1 MKKPI
6 EVLNA
11 ASQKIAENDLGF
23 TVEVPCGNELGRL
36 CGSFEKMRAAL
47 LELNREHWAQMEER
61 RRLNAAF
68 AHDLRTPLT
77 VLRGR
82 ATLLE
87 MCIRDRSISAM
98 VNPSWSA
105 RFMP

>member
-1 MKKPI
+1 
-6 EVLNA
+6 
-11 ASQKIAENDLGF
+11 
-23 TVEVPCGNELGRL
+23 
-36 CGSFEKMRAAL
+36 MRAAL

-82 ATLLE
+82 ASLLE
-87 MCIRDRSISAM
+87 AELPPAARPPRTSA
-98 VNPSWSA
+98 S
-105 RFMP
+105 